1 MKTSKA
7 TVQWRQMPEL
17 FVTLEHEGKRITI
30 HADGIWPVLKP
41 YQVNGSNFLYRLKDG
56 SNIDIWQMDKSNFD
70 IWTMSVEQRNEPI
83 TRLVNEYLPELW
95 EVFGH
100 RAQPFTP
107 VELWLPG
114 ILEQL

>member
-1 MKTSKA
+1 
-7 TVQWRQMPEL
+7 MPEL

-30 HADGIWPVLKP
+30 HADGVWPILKP
-41 YQVNGSNFLYRLKDG
+41 YLASGNCNFLYRLKDG
-56 SNIDIWQMDKSNFD
+56 TTIDIWQMDKADFD
-70 IWTMSVEQRNEPI
+70 IYTMSAEQRNAPI

-107 VELWLPG
+107 DEPWLPG

>member
-17 FVTLEHEGKRITI
+17 FVTLEHEGKRVTI
-30 HADGIWPVLKP
+30 HADGVWDALGP
-41 YQVNGSNFLYRLKDG
+41 YQVRCESIFKYRLKDG
-56 SNIDIWQMDKSNFD
+56 NIIDIWNADPDKRD
-70 IWTMSVEQRNEPI
+70 AALTKLI
-83 TRLVNEYLPELW
+83 NEYFTELW
-95 EVFGH
+95 AVFGH

-107 VELWLPG
+107 ADPWLPG

>member
-7 TVQWRQMPEL
+7 KVEWRDVPEL
-17 FVTLEHEGKRITI
+17 FITLEHEGKRITI

-41 YQVNGSNFLYRLKDG
+41 YEVGLNFIYRLKGG
-56 SNIDIWQMDKSNFD
+56 STIDIWQTDKTDFD
-70 IWTMSVEQRNEPI
+70 IWTMSEAERNAPI

-107 VELWLPG
+107 DEPWLPG

>member
-1 MKTSKA
+1 MKIQAK
-7 TVQWRQMPEL
+7 VEWRDVPEM
-17 FVTLEHEGKRITI
+17 FITLEHEGKRVTI

-41 YQVNGSNFLYRLKDG
+41 YQANGSNFLYRLKDG
-56 SNIDIWQMDKSNFD
+56 SNIDIWQMDKADFD
-70 IWTMSVEQRNEPI
+70 IYAMSQEERNAPI
-83 TRLVNEYLPELW
+83 TKVVNEYFTELW

-107 VELWLPG
+107 REEWLPG